1 MTRFAFTASRVLARL
16 AQLLFVLALWVPTT
30 AFALDVPPLRAHVN
44 DDADMLSPSAE
55 AALEQKLTAYEQRS
69 QQQFA
74 LLTIDTLDGDA
85 LEDFSIRVVEAWKL
99 GKKGKDD
106 GLLLLVVKND
116 RKLRIEVGYG
126 LEGDVTDAFSAR
138 VIRNVL
144 TPALRA
150 GKAEQGIEQAFD
162 VLMKKASGEAVPE
175 AAVTPPRKRQRQG
188 PSPFALVVLALF
200 LLPFLLPL
208 IFGRGRGGGGG
219 SAAGFL
225 LGSLSGLGHRG
236 GWGGSGG
243 GSGGGGWGG
252 GGGGGGYSG
261 GGGGFGGGGS
271 SGSW

>member
-1 MTRFAFTASRVLARL
+1 MTRSAFTASRVLARL
-16 AQLLFVLALWVPTT
+16 AQLLLVLLLWAPGT

-116 RKLRIEVGYG
+116 RKLRFEVGYG
-126 LEGDVTDAFSAR
+126 LEGDVTDAFTAR

-150 GKAEQGIEQAFD
+150 GKAEQGIDQAFD
-162 VLMKKASGEAVPE
+162 VVMKKASGEAVP
-175 AAVTPPRKRQRQG
+175 AAAIAPPKRQPRQG

-208 IFGRGRGGGGG
+208 IFSRGRGRRGGFMIGGLGGFGGYGGGWGGGGG
-219 SAAGFL
+219 G
-225 LGSLSGLGHRG
+225 
-236 GWGGSGG
+236 
-243 GSGGGGWGG
+243 GGGGWGG
-252 GGGGGGYSG
+252 GGGGGGGWSG

>member
-1 MTRFAFTASRVLARL
+1 M
-16 AQLLFVLALWVPTT
+16 
-30 AFALDVPPLRAHVN
+30 RAHVN
-44 DDADMLSPSAE
+44 DTAAMLSPSAE
-55 AALEQKLTAYEQRS
+55 QSLEQRLTNYEAKT

-106 GLLLLVVKND
+106 GLLLLIVKSD

-150 GKAEQGIEQAFD
+150 GQAEQGIDEAFTA
-162 VLMKKASGEAVPE
+162 LMQKASGQAVDDQALLMPKPQQKQKRG
-175 AAVTPPRKRQRQG
+175 PPLFG
-188 PSPFALVVLALF
+188 FLVFIFV
-200 LLPFLLPL
+200 LLPILLR
-208 IFGRGRGGGGG
+208 FFGGGGG
-219 SAAGFL
+219 GGGGGRRRGALGDALIFGAGY
-225 LGSLSGLGHRG
+225 GAGR
-236 GWGGSGG
+236 WSGG
-243 GSGGGGWGG
+243 GGGGWGG
-252 GGGGGGYSG
+252 GGGGWGGGGGGFSG